1 MLFLYS
7 KKRRKGRRDR
17 TTLNGLSFALADEGG
32 PPEADGMGKGEC
44 SSYGVEI
51 LYRQDSCK

>member
-17 TTLNGLSFALADEGG
+17 ATLNGLSFALADEIG
-32 PPEADGMGKGEC
+32 PPEADGRGKGEC

-51 LYRQDSCK
+51 